1 MVRKAA
7 GSCVPP
13 AALRTTRVRPGRPR
27 RAATDGFMRAD
38 LVPALKRFLLR
49 PETLAGTAAAGVL
62 LWSRWP
68 VLAGV
73 AQRWGRDPQ
82 YSHGYLVPLF
92 ALFLLWH
99 RRDRIPAAPP
109 RPSWWGLAVLAAGLA
124 LSLAGTYLYFP
135 WLPPVALLP
144 CLAGLVVLLGGWGA
158 LKWAW
163 PAVAFLV
170 FMLPLPFQVERA
182 LAQPLQAVATS
193 ASTYALQ
200 TLGFAAFAEGNVI
213 RMGQVRVG
221 VVEAC
226 SGLSM
231 LLIFFALA
239 TAVILVVR
247 RPPLDKALIFASAL
261 PIAVAANLIRITV
274 TGLLHKVAGSRL
286 ADLVFHDL
294 AGWLMMPLA
303 LGLLWVEL
311 RLLAWVLVPQAA
323 SKPLAMSPA
332 GRKGPPRV
340 SAPRRPKANA
350 AP

>member
-1 MVRKAA
+1 MGGALVSA
-7 GSCVPP
+7 G
-13 AALRTTRVRPGRPR
+13 A
-27 RAATDGFMRAD
+27 
-38 LVPALKRFLLR
+38 VPADRSRSLPLRSLL
-49 PETLAGTAAAGVL
+49 PLAGLALCLAWVYWPSLTGLA
-62 LWSRWP
+62 SRWGD
-68 VLAGV
+68 AE
-73 AQRWGRDPQ
+73 
-82 YSHGYLVPLF
+82 YSHGYLVPVFSLY
-92 ALFLLWH
+92 LLWS
-99 RRDRIPAAPP
+99 RRGMLPAEPL
-109 RPSWWGLAVLAAGLA
+109 RPSWWGLPVLAAGLA
-124 LSLAGTYLYFP
+124 LRFAGTYAFFD
-135 WLPPVALLP
+135 WLAAVALL
-144 CLAGLVVLLGGWGA
+144 AGGGRA
-158 LKWAW
+158 LRWSW
-163 PAVAFLV
+163 PAIAFLV
-170 FMLPLPFQVERA
+170 FMIPLPHRLETG
-182 LAQPLQAVATS
+182 LAQPLQHIATT

-213 RMGQVRVG
+213 RMGEVRIG

-231 LLIFFALA
+231 LIIFFALA

-274 TGLLHKVAGSRL
+274 TGVLHKVAGSRL

-311 RLLAWVLVPQAA
+311 RLLAWVLVPRAA